1 MKLDNLSQKY
11 SKAHIDSL
19 ISFNN
24 NTLIYIST
32 KWCAPCREMNP
43 IVESLEYE
51 FSDHLK
57 IINIDLD
64 NNDFIKEMYK
74 ISSIPLFVLYR
85 NDKEIWR
92 KNGIIAFSDV
102 ADKL

>member
-43 IVESLEYE
+43 IVESLKDE

-57 IINIDLD
+57 KYLICGFNISCVGDD
-64 NNDFIKEMYK
+64 RGYSYD
-74 ISSIPLFVLYR
+74 
-85 NDKEIWR
+85 WR
-92 KNGIIAFSDV
+92 
-102 ADKL
+102 LTR